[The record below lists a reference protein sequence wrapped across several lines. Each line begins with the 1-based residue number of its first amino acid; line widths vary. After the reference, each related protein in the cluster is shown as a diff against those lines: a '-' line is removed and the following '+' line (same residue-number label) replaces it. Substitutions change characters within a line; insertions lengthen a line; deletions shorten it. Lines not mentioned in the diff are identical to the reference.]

1 MLQGN
6 ISRNGITTSQKVD
19 IINPSYILIDM
30 DISIK
35 NLKKYIFEPKTES
48 LRLKRANE
56 ILSHNMVIT
65 EKVDGT
71 KLTLVRT
78 EQADK
83 TDYTKNWIVAYKGT
97 VLYAKEFAHLGAQEK
112 GDISQQSVGIG
123 QYSMIFDHLAK
134 INGKIDSIPKST
146 EFSVEFAQNKD
157 TLTRTYVNKGG
168 LFLRSYGQVQYRVIG
183 GELHTIPKQEITDY
197 KSVKKMADLLEI
209 SSFPIFF
216 QGKLTKENLLKNP
229 LFGAKMTNAD
239 WANPADVINKFSDA
253 ILAVPSTL
261 GGTTEGVV
269 MKLDNGEFFKLVQA
283 DQYDAEVRGAKKD
296 MYKLEPEAATAYFQ
310 QIRTL
315 IQNIFAAIGTE
326 GKSEEDIISDS
337 NFYIAKNSAK
347 LKKFFDALQ
356 KIAGNK
362 KNIVQIKDDIH
373 DTIRLMT
380 SKQGLLGTTGNT
392 LALIPIAGKPLHI
405 GHWKLIEKAANEN
418 DRVIVY
424 TSSSDRIK
432 KGEFPIKGDD
442 FVKLWSDVFIPS
454 LPKNVK
460 VKFVDSPVR
469 AVMHELGWL
478 EQRLTQDA
486 ANVPI
491 INLYSDKDDV
501 ETNFKDEDLKK
512 YPSLLSAN
520 KIKKVGVERT
530 STVNVSGTKMR
541 EFLMNND
548 KESFLKNLPPVSNK
562 DKEEIWTTLMANKP
576 EPVAEANPYMALAE
590 ELIQQAEAELFG
602 EGGWRS
608 AATQSTIITPKK
620 VSTILSAMDE
630 FVSAFNAYSNLP
642 PIESN
647 GPVGSAMYYK
657 QDLDKNDVQY
667 GDIDIQIVL
676 PEETNDRTSQLAS
689 NKKYSDK
696 IRQFIQE
703 KKPSYI
709 YPNFQDK
716 DFGTGYLIFN
726 VDNEKIQV
734 DLVLSYKVSA
744 EWTKI
749 RTTPEKG
756 LKGFVTGML
765 LSALSNALNVVLG
778 SNTNPYVNTVDG
790 KVASSL
796 IKTNAKPVFFSP
808 NQVFL
813 DILKFYGNLAGV
825 SKVNSSVLQGH
836 YGLDEN
842 DPSLKKKCEAV
853 VALSKA
859 LDNNRAFDQG
869 VVVSKDGVK
878 FKSREEFVKYVL
890 DTFIKNMKSAS
901 TSKKLEKAAT
911 PEAMKNIEKIKRDAN
926 LGIELAKQLIREE
939 IALLN
944 ESGQSVASVDDKTP
958 KTVNGQPAQ
967 ATTKLKI
974 VDPQGKDI
982 RSSVSAD
989 VKELVYALNDKV
1001 HFWKKNNPYIENGF
1015 VFNGSSQYLMSGDAK
1030 YKELAKYKSAFGDI
1044 DVIVPKEK
1052 LDAMEA
1058 YLDSI
1063 DDKQVEWKPTPNNK
1077 VSKNFYYIGRTKS
1090 QRALAGQT
1098 VTLWY
1103 YAPVKQVVQVDFEGD
1118 EMILD
1123 PQGYEKP
1130 SEWNKFIKDS
1140 PWQDLTSGIKGLA
1153 GAILLRGLTRA
1164 ATALPN
1170 AVYVTNATAARI
1182 ESGQLKSLIDTKGKS
1197 VVSSNVT
1204 HALPAEYTLNTSG
1217 SGHAGVRKAYRLV
1230 AKNMDYQG
1238 KKVDVYT
1245 DISASES
1252 KPEDRINSVN
1262 KVFELIF
1269 KRKPSGKDI
1278 ENFRSYVGLLT
1289 LMKTLPKEVQVKAL
1303 ERAKEGLAQA
1313 GLDPAEY
1320 APIQKAAKTILG
1332 ISI

>member
-1 MLQGN
+1 MFQGN
-6 ISRNGITTSQKVD
+6 ISRHGIETSQKIA
-19 IINPSYILIDM
+19 IITQLYILISM

-56 ILSHNMVIT
+56 ILSQNMVIT

-78 EQADK
+78 QQVDK
-83 TDYTKNWIVAYKGT
+83 VDYTKNWVVAYKGT
-97 VLYAKEFAHLGAQEK
+97 VLYAKEFAHLGDKEK
-112 GDISQQSVGIG
+112 GDISQSSVGIG

-134 INGKIDSIPKST
+134 INNKINSIPKST

-168 LFLRSYGQVQYRVIG
+168 LFLRSYGEVQYRVVG
-183 GELHTIPKQEITDY
+183 GDLHTIPKQEITDY
-197 KSVKKMADLLEI
+197 KSVNKMAELLEI

-216 QGKLTKENLLKNP
+216 QGKLSKENLLKNP
-229 LFGAKMTNAD
+229 LFGSKLTNVD
-239 WANPADVINKFSDA
+239 WSNPTDVVTKFSEA

-283 DQYDAEVRGAKKD
+283 DQYDAGVRGAKKD
-296 MYKLEPEAATAYFQ
+296 AYKLEPEAASAYFQ
-310 QIRTL
+310 QIRAL

-326 GKSEEDIISDS
+326 GKSEEDVISDS
-337 NFYIAKNSAK
+337 NFYVAKNQPK
-347 LKKFFDALQ
+347 LKKFFDSLQ
-356 KIAGNK
+356 KIAGDK

-380 SKQGLLGTTGNT
+380 SKQGLLGSTGKT
-392 LALIPIAGKPLHI
+392 LGLIPIAGKPLHI

-486 ANVPI
+486 ADMPT

-501 ETNFKDEDLKK
+501 EINFKDEDLKK
-512 YPSLLSAN
+512 YPELLAAN

-530 STVNVSGTKMR
+530 ATVNVSGTKMR

-562 DKEEIWTTLMANKP
+562 DKEEIWNTLIKNKP
-576 EPVAEANPYMALAE
+576 EPVSEVNPYAALAE
-590 ELIQQAEAELFG
+590 ELIQ
-602 EGGWRS
+602 
-608 AATQSTIITPKK
+608 
-620 VSTILSAMDE
+620 
-630 FVSAFNAYSNLP
+630 
-642 PIESN
+642 
-647 GPVGSAMYYK
+647 
-657 QDLDKNDVQY
+657 
-667 GDIDIQIVL
+667 
-676 PEETNDRTSQLAS
+676 EE
-689 NKKYSDK
+689 
-696 IRQFIQE
+696 
-703 KKPSYI
+703 
-709 YPNFQDK
+709 
-716 DFGTGYLIFN
+716 
-726 VDNEKIQV
+726 
-734 DLVLSYKVSA
+734 
-744 EWTKI
+744 
-749 RTTPEKG
+749 
-756 LKGFVTGML
+756 
-765 LSALSNALNVVLG
+765 
-778 SNTNPYVNTVDG
+778 
-790 KVASSL
+790 
-796 IKTNAKPVFFSP
+796 
-808 NQVFL
+808 
-813 DILKFYGNLAGV
+813 
-825 SKVNSSVLQGH
+825 
-836 YGLDEN
+836 
-842 DPSLKKKCEAV
+842 
-853 VALSKA
+853 
-859 LDNNRAFDQG
+859 
-869 VVVSKDGVK
+869 
-878 FKSREEFVKYVL
+878 
-890 DTFIKNMKSAS
+890 
-901 TSKKLEKAAT
+901 T

-939 IALLN
+939 IALLT
-944 ESGQSVASVDDKTP
+944 ESGQSVAAVDDKTS

-982 RSSVSAD
+982 RSAVSGD

-1030 YKELAKYKSAFGDI
+1030 YKDLAKYKSGFGDI

-1052 LDAMEA
+1052 LDTMEA

-1063 DDKQVEWKPTPNNK
+1063 DDKQVEWKATPKNK
-1077 VSKNFYYIGRTKS
+1077 VSKNFYYVGRTKN

-1103 YAPVKQVVQVDFEGD
+1103 YAPVKQVVQIDFEGD
-1118 EMILD
+1118 EMTLD

-1140 PWQDLTSGIKGLA
+1140 PWQDLTTGIKGLA

-1170 AVYVTNATAARI
+1170 AVYVTNSTALKI
-1182 ESGQLKSLIDTKGKS
+1182 QSGQLKSLVDAKGKS
-1197 VVSSNVT
+1197 VVSVNAT

-1245 DISASES
+1245 DIAASES

-1269 KRKPSGKDI
+1269 KRKPSGQDV

-1289 LMKTLPKEVQVKAL
+1289 LMKTLPKDVQVKAL

-1313 GLDPAEY
+1313 GLEPAEY

>member
-1 MLQGN
+1 
-6 ISRNGITTSQKVD
+6 
-19 IINPSYILIDM
+19 M

-56 ILSHNMVIT
+56 ILSQNMVIT

-78 EQADK
+78 QQVDK
-83 TDYTKNWIVAYKGT
+83 VDYTKNWVVAYKGT
-97 VLYAKEFAHLGAQEK
+97 VLYAKEFAHLGDKEK
-112 GDISQQSVGIG
+112 GDISQSSVGIG

-134 INGKIDSIPKST
+134 INNKINSIPKST

-168 LFLRSYGQVQYRVIG
+168 LFLRSYGEVQYRVVG
-183 GELHTIPKQEITDY
+183 GDLHTIPKQEITDY
-197 KSVKKMADLLEI
+197 KSVNKMAELLEI

-216 QGKLTKENLLKNP
+216 QGKLSKENLLKNP
-229 LFGAKMTNAD
+229 LFGSKLTNVD
-239 WANPADVINKFSDA
+239 WSNPTDVVTKFSEA

-283 DQYDAEVRGAKKD
+283 DQYDAGVRGAKKD
-296 MYKLEPEAATAYFQ
+296 AYKLEPEAASAYFQ
-310 QIRTL
+310 QIRAL

-326 GKSEEDIISDS
+326 GKSEEDVISDS
-337 NFYIAKNSAK
+337 NFYISKNGAK

-356 KIAGNK
+356 KIAGDK

-380 SKQGLLGTTGNT
+380 SKQGLLGSTNKT

-405 GHWKLIEKAANEN
+405 GHWKLIEKASNEN

-454 LPKNVK
+454 LPNNVK

-486 ANVPI
+486 ADMPTI
-491 INLYSDKDDV
+491 SLYSDKDDV

-512 YPSLLSAN
+512 YPELLAAN

-530 STVNVSGTKMR
+530 STVDVSGTKMR

-548 KESFLKNLPPVSNK
+548 KESFLKNLPPVSDN
-562 DKEEIWTTLMANKP
+562 DKEEIWNTLMTNKP
-576 EPVAEANPYMALAE
+576 EPVSEANPYANFAE
-590 ELIQQAEAELFG
+590 EVINEMEKEMFS

-608 AATQSTIITPKK
+608 TATQSTIITPKK
-620 VSTILSAMDE
+620 VSNILSTMNK
-630 FVSAFNAYSNLP
+630 FVSEFNAYSNLP

-657 QDLDKNDVQY
+657 QDLKKDDVEY
-667 GDIDIQIVL
+667 GDIDIQIIL
-676 PEETNDRTSQLAS
+676 PEESNDRTSQLAS
-689 NKKYSDK
+689 NKKYSEK
-696 IRQFIQE
+696 IIQFIQE

-726 VDNEKIQV
+726 VGGEKIQV
-734 DLVLSYKVSA
+734 DLVLSYKVSS

-756 LKGFVTGML
+756 LKGFVTGNL
-765 LSALSNALNVVLG
+765 LSALSDALNVVLG
-778 SNTNPYVNTVDG
+778 SNTNPYINTIDG

-825 SKVNSSVLQGH
+825 SKVNSSVLQGY
-836 YGLDEN
+836 YGLDAN
-842 DPSLKKKCEAV
+842 DPSLKKKCETV

-859 LDNNRAFDQG
+859 LDNNRAFDKG
-869 VVVSKDGVK
+869 VVVSKNGTI

-890 DTFIKNMKSAS
+890 DTFIKNMKSAG
-901 TSKKLEKAAT
+901 TAKKLEKAET

-939 IALLN
+939 IALLT
-944 ESGQSVASVDDKTP
+944 ESGQSVAMAFDKETETVIGP

-967 ATTKLKI
+967 ATTKLRI

-982 RSSVSAD
+982 RSAVSGD
-989 VKELVYALNDKV
+989 VKELIYALNSKV
-1001 HFWKKNNPYIENGF
+1001 GFWKKNNPYIENGF

-1030 YKELAKYKSAFGDI
+1030 YKELAKYKSGFGDI

-1052 LDAMEA
+1052 LDTMEA
-1058 YLDSI
+1058 YLDNI
-1063 DDKQVEWKPTPNNK
+1063 DDRKVEWTPTPENK
-1077 VSKNFYYIGRTKS
+1077 VSKNFYYVGRTKN

-1103 YAPVKQVVQVDFEGD
+1103 YAPVKQVVQIDFEGD
-1118 EMILD
+1118 EMTLD
-1123 PQGYEKP
+1123 PQGFEKP

-1140 PWQDLTSGIKGLA
+1140 PWQDLTAGIKGLA

-1170 AVYVTNATAARI
+1170 AVYVTNSTALKI
-1182 ESGQLKSLIDTKGKS
+1182 QSGELKSLVNTKGKS
-1197 VVSSNVT
+1197 MVSTNAIHS
-1204 HALPAEYTLNTSG
+1204 LLSQYTLNTSG

-1230 AKNMDYQG
+1230 AKNMDHEG

-1245 DISASES
+1245 DIAASES

-1269 KRKPSGKDI
+1269 KRKPSGQDV

-1289 LMKTLPKEVQVKAL
+1289 LMKTLPKDVQVNAL
-1303 ERAKEGLAQA
+1303 EKAKDGLTQA
-1313 GLDPAEY
+1313 GLEPAEY

>member
-1 MLQGN
+1 
-6 ISRNGITTSQKVD
+6 
-19 IINPSYILIDM
+19 M

-48 LRLKRANE
+48 LRLNRAKD
-56 ILSHNMVIT
+56 ILSQDLVIT

-78 EQADK
+78 EQTDAV
-83 TDYTKNWIVAYKGT
+83 DYTKNWVVAYKGT
-97 VLYAKEFAHLGAQEK
+97 VLYAREFAHLGDKEK
-112 GDISQQSVGIG
+112 SDISQSSVGIG
-123 QYSMIFDHLAK
+123 QYSMIFDHLKK
-134 INGKIDSIPKST
+134 INGKIGSIIKST

-168 LFLRSYGQVQYRVIG
+168 MFLRSYGKVVYRVIDG
-183 GELHTIPKQEITDY
+183 NLHTSVQGEEITEY
-197 KSVKKMADLLEI
+197 TQVNKMAELLEI
-209 SSFPIFF
+209 STFPIFF
-216 QGKLTKENLLKNP
+216 QGKLSKENLLKNP
-229 LFGAKMTNAD
+229 LINSKLTNVD
-239 WANPADVINKFSDA
+239 WNNPLDIVSKFSDA

-269 MKLDNGEFFKLVQA
+269 LKLANGEFFKLVQA

-296 MYKLEPEAATAYFQ
+296 MYKLDPEAAAAYFQ
-310 QIRTL
+310 QIRAL
-315 IQNIFAAIGTE
+315 IQNIFDAVGTE
-326 GKSEEDIISDS
+326 GKSEEDVISDS
-337 NFYIAKNSAK
+337 NFYIAKNEKK
-347 LKKFFDALQ
+347 LKKFFDSLQ
-356 KIAGNK
+356 TIAGNK
-362 KNIVQIKDDIH
+362 KNLVQIKDDIH
-373 DTIRLMT
+373 DTVRLLV
-380 SKQGLLGTTGNT
+380 SKRRLLGSTAKT

-405 GHWKLIEKAANEN
+405 GHWKLIEKAASEN
-418 DRVIVY
+418 DAVVVY

-442 FVKLWSDVFIPS
+442 FVRLWSDVFIPA
-454 LPKNVK
+454 LPKNVR

-478 EQRLTQDA
+478 EQTTVQDNA
-486 ANVPI
+486 KVPI

-501 ETNFKDEDLKK
+501 EINFKDEDLKK
-512 YPSLLSAN
+512 YPSLLAAG

-530 STVNVSGTKMR
+530 ATVNVSGTKMR
-541 EFLMNND
+541 EFLLNND
-548 KESFLKNLPPVSNK
+548 KASFLKYLPPVSTR
-562 DKEEIWTTLMANKP
+562 DKEEIWNTLIKNKP
-576 EPVAEANPYMALAE
+576 EVNETNPYSKFAE
-590 ELIQQAEAELFG
+590 EVVNEIDKEMFS

-608 AATQSTIITPKK
+608 TSTQSTVITPKK
-620 VSTILSAMDE
+620 VETILSAMDKFVLE
-630 FVSAFNAYSNLP
+630 FNSYSNLP

-657 QDLDKNDVQY
+657 QDLKKNDVKY

-676 PEETNDRTSQLAS
+676 PEETNDRASQLAS

-726 VDNEKIQV
+726 VGGENIQV

-756 LKGFVTGML
+756 LKGFVTGTL
-765 LSALSNALNVVLG
+765 LSALSDALNVVLG

-790 KVASSL
+790 KVVSSL
-796 IKTNAKPVFFSP
+796 IKTNAKPIFFSP

-813 DILKFYGNLAGV
+813 DILKFYSNLAGV
-825 SKVNSSVLQGH
+825 QKANPSALQGY
-836 YGLDEN
+836 YGLDAN

-859 LDNNRAFDQG
+859 LDNNRAFDKG
-869 VVVSKDGVK
+869 VIVSKGGIT

-890 DTFIKNMKSAS
+890 DTFIKNMESAS
-901 TSKKLEKAAT
+901 TAKKLEKAET
-911 PEAMKNIEKIKRDAN
+911 PEAMKNIEKIKHDAN

-944 ESGQSVASVDDKTP
+944 ESGQSVAAVDDKTP

-974 VDPQGKDI
+974 IDQSGKDI

-989 VKELVYALNDKV
+989 VKELVYALNSKV
-1001 HFWKKNNPYIENGF
+1001 GFWKKNNPYIENGF

-1030 YKELAKYKSAFGDI
+1030 YKDLAKYKSGFGDV
-1044 DVIVPKEK
+1044 DVIVPKQK

-1063 DDKQVEWKPTPNNK
+1063 DDRQVEWKPTPKNK
-1077 VSKNFYYIGRTKS
+1077 VSKNFYYVGRTKS

-1103 YAPVKQVVQVDFEGD
+1103 YAPVKQVVQIDFEGD

-1123 PQGYEKP
+1123 PQGFEKP

-1140 PWQDLTSGIKGLA
+1140 PWQDLTMGIKGLA

-1170 AVYVTNATAARI
+1170 AVYVTNANAAKI
-1182 ESGQLKSLIDTKGKS
+1182 ESGQLKGLVDAKGKS
-1197 VVSSNVT
+1197 VVSTNAT

-1217 SGHAGVRKAYRLV
+1217 SGHAGIRKAYRLV

-1238 KKVDVYT
+1238 KKVNVYT
-1245 DISASES
+1245 DVSASDT
-1252 KPEDRINSVN
+1252 KPEDRIDNVST
-1262 KVFELIF
+1262 VFEIIF
-1269 KRKPSGKDI
+1269 KRKPSGTDL

-1289 LMKTLPKEVQVKAL
+1289 LMKSLPKDVQVKAL

-1313 GLDPAEY
+1313 GLEPAEY
-1320 APIQKAAKTILG
+1320 APIQKAAKSILG

>member
-1 MLQGN
+1 
-6 ISRNGITTSQKVD
+6 
-19 IINPSYILIDM
+19 M

-56 ILSHNMVIT
+56 ILSQNMVIT

-78 EQADK
+78 DQVDK
-83 TDYTKNWIVAYKGT
+83 ADYTKNWVVAYKGT
-97 VLYAKEFAHLGAQEK
+97 VLYAKEFAHLGDKEK
-112 GDISQQSVGIG
+112 GDISQSSVGIG

-134 INGKIDSIPKST
+134 INNKIDSIPKST

-168 LFLRSYGQVQYRVIG
+168 MFLRSYGEVQYRVIG

-209 SSFPIFF
+209 SAFPIFF
-216 QGKLTKENLLKNP
+216 QGKLSKENLLKNP
-229 LFGAKMTNAD
+229 LFGSKLANVD
-239 WANPADVINKFSDA
+239 WSNPMDVVTKFSEA

-296 MYKLEPEAATAYFQ
+296 MYKLDPEAASAYFQ
-310 QIRTL
+310 QIRAL

-337 NFYIAKNSAK
+337 NFYIAKNGAK

-356 KIAGNK
+356 SVAGNK

-380 SKQGLLGTTGNT
+380 SKQGLLGTTGKT

-442 FVKLWSDVFIPS
+442 FVKLWSDVFIPE

-486 ANVPI
+486 AAMPTI
-491 INLYSDKDDV
+491 SLYSDKDDV

-512 YPSLLSAN
+512 YPSLLAAN

-530 STVNVSGTKMR
+530 ATVNVSGTKMR

-562 DKEEIWTTLMANKP
+562 SKEEIWNTLMANKP
-576 EPVAEANPYMALAE
+576 EPVSEANPYAALAE
-590 ELIQQAEAELFG
+590 EFIQQYETEVFN

-608 AATQSTIITPKK
+608 TATQSTIITPKK
-620 VSTILSAMDE
+620 VSNILTAMNN
-630 FVSAFNAYSNLP
+630 FVSEFNAYSKLP
-642 PIESN
+642 PIKSN

-657 QDLDKNDVQY
+657 QDLQKDGVEY

-676 PEETNDRTSQLAS
+676 PEESNDRISQLES
-689 NKKYSDK
+689 NKKYSEK

-716 DFGTGYLIFN
+716 DFGVGYLIFD
-726 VDNEKIQV
+726 VAGEKIQV

-756 LKGFVTGML
+756 LKGFVTGTL

-796 IKTNAKPVFFSP
+796 IKTNAKPVFFNP

-813 DILKFYGNLAGV
+813 DILKFYGKLAGV
-825 SKVNSSVLQGH
+825 PKVNSSALQGH
-836 YGLDEN
+836 YGLDAN

-859 LDNNRAFDQG
+859 LDNNKVFDKG
-869 VVVSKDGVK
+869 VVVSKDGTT

-890 DTFIKNMKSAS
+890 DTFIKNMESAS
-901 TSKKLEKAAT
+901 TAKKLEKAAT

-926 LGIELAKQLIREE
+926 LGIELANQLIREE
-939 IALLN
+939 ILLL
-944 ESGQSVASVDDKTP
+944 ESGQSVAAVDDKTP

-982 RSSVSAD
+982 RSSVSGD

-1001 HFWKKNNPYIENGF
+1001 HFWKKNSPYIENGF
-1015 VFNGSSQYLMSGDAK
+1015 VFNGSSQYLMSGDEK
-1030 YKELAKYKSAFGDI
+1030 YKDLAKYKSAFGDI

-1063 DDKQVEWKPTPNNK
+1063 DDRQVEWKATPKNK
-1077 VSKNFYYIGRTKS
+1077 VSKNFYYVGRTKS

-1103 YAPVKQVVQVDFEGD
+1103 YAPAKQVVQIDFEGD
-1118 EMILD
+1118 EMTLD

-1140 PWQDLTSGIKGLA
+1140 PWQDLTTGIKGLA

-1170 AVYVTNATAARI
+1170 AVYVTNSTAAKI
-1182 ESGQLKSLIDTKGKS
+1182 ESGQLKSLVDAKGKS
-1197 VVSSNVT
+1197 VVSVNAT
-1204 HALPAEYTLNTSG
+1204 HALPAEYTLNTSV

-1245 DISASES
+1245 DIPASES

-1269 KRKPSGKDI
+1269 KRKPSAKDV
-1278 ENFRSYVGLLT
+1278 ESFRSYVGLLT

-1303 ERAKEGLAQA
+1303 ERAKEGLDQA

>member
-1 MLQGN
+1 MFKGN

-78 EQADK
+78 EQSDK
-83 TDYTKNWIVAYKGT
+83 TDYTKNWVVAYKGT
-97 VLYAKEFAHLGAQEK
+97 VLYAKEFAHLGDKEK

-229 LFGAKMTNAD
+229 LFGAKMANAD
-239 WANPADVINKFSDA
+239 WTNPADVINKFSDA

-337 NFYIAKNSAK
+337 NFYIAKNSAN

-442 FVKLWSDVFIPS
+442 FVKLWSDVFIPA

-576 EPVAEANPYMALAE
+576 EPVAEVNPYMALAE
-590 ELIQQAEAELFG
+590 ELIQQAEVELFG

-608 AATQSTIITPKK
+608 TATQSTIITPKK
-620 VSTILSAMDE
+620 VSNILDAMNK
-630 FVSAFNAYSNLP
+630 FVSEFNAYSNLP

-756 LKGFVTGML
+756 LKGFVTGTL

-796 IKTNAKPVFFSP
+796 IKTNAKPVFFIP

-825 SKVNSSVLQGH
+825 TKVNSSALQGH
-836 YGLDEN
+836 YGLDAT

-890 DTFIKNMKSAS
+890 DTFIKNMESAS
-901 TSKKLEKAAT
+901 TAKKLEKAAT
-911 PEAMKNIEKIKRDAN
+911 PEAMKNIEKIKHDAN

-939 IALLN
+939 ILLI

-1063 DDKQVEWKPTPNNK
+1063 DDKQVEWKPTSNNK

-1103 YAPVKQVVQVDFEGD
+1103 YAPAKQVVQVDFEGD

-1170 AVYVTNATAARI
+1170 AVYVTNATAAKI
-1182 ESGQLKSLIDTKGKS
+1182 ESGQLKSLVDAKGKS
-1197 VVSSNVT
+1197 VVSVNAT

-1269 KRKPSGKDI
+1269 KRKPSGQDL

-1289 LMKTLPKEVQVKAL
+1289 LMKTLPKDVQVKAL

-1320 APIQKAAKTILG
+1320 VPIQKASKTILG

>member
-1 MLQGN
+1 
-6 ISRNGITTSQKVD
+6 
-19 IINPSYILIDM
+19 M

-56 ILSHNMVIT
+56 ILTQNMVIT

-83 TDYTKNWIVAYKGT
+83 ADYTKNWVVAYKGT
-97 VLYAKEFAHLGAQEK
+97 VLYAKEFAHLGAGEK
-112 GDISQQSVGIG
+112 GDISKYSVGIG

-134 INGKIDSIPKST
+134 INSKIDSIPKST

-168 LFLRSYGQVQYRVIG
+168 MFLRSYGKVTYRIIG
-183 GELHTIPKQEITDY
+183 GNLHTSVQGEEITDY
-197 KSVKKMADLLEI
+197 PQVKRMADLLEI
-209 SSFPIFF
+209 SAFPIFF
-216 QGKLTKENLLKNP
+216 QGKLSKENILKNSLIGP
-229 LFGAKMTNAD
+229 KMAGAD
-239 WANPADVINKFSDA
+239 WNSPVDVINKFSDA
-253 ILAVPSTL
+253 ILSVPSTL

-269 MKLDNGEFFKLVQA
+269 MKLDNGEFFKLVQP

-310 QIRTL
+310 QIRSL
-315 IQNIFAAIGTE
+315 IQNIFNEIGVE
-326 GKSEEDIISDS
+326 GKSEEDVISDS
-337 NFYIAKNSAK
+337 NFYIAKNEKK

-362 KNIVQIKDDIH
+362 KNMVQIKDDIH
-373 DTIRLMT
+373 DTVRLLV
-380 SKQGLLGTTGNT
+380 SKQSLLGVNKKT

-405 GHWKLIEKAANEN
+405 GHWKLIEKAAADN

-442 FVKLWSDVFIPS
+442 FVRLWSDIFIPA
-454 LPKNVK
+454 LPENVK

-478 EQRLTQDA
+478 EQTVAQDA
-486 ANVPI
+486 AIVPT
-491 INLYSDKDDV
+491 INLYSDKEDV
-501 ETNFKDEDLKK
+501 QTNFKDEDLQK
-512 YPSLLSAN
+512 YPALLGSN
-520 KIKKVGVERT
+520 KINKVGVERT
-530 STVNVSGTKMR
+530 STVNISGTKMR
-541 EFLMNND
+541 EFLMNDD
-548 KESFLKNLPPVSNK
+548 KESFLKNLPPINNR
-562 DKEEIWTTLMANKP
+562 DKEEIWNTLIKNKP
-576 EPVAEANPYMALAE
+576 EPVKEVNPYSSLIE
-590 ELIQQAEAELFG
+590 ELINKVSEEVVV

-608 AATQSTIITPKK
+608 TATQSTIITPKK
-620 VSTILSAMDE
+620 VSTILNEMDA
-630 FVSAFNAYSNLP
+630 FISAFNAYSNLP

-657 QDLDKNDVQY
+657 QDLEKTGVEY
-667 GDIDIQIVL
+667 GDIDIQIIL
-676 PEETNDRTSQLAS
+676 PEESNDRTSQLES
-689 NKKYSDK
+689 NKKYSEK
-696 IRQFIQE
+696 IRRFIQE
-703 KKPSYI
+703 KRPSYI

-716 DFGTGYLIFN
+716 DFGVGYLIFD
-726 VDNEKIQV
+726 VDGEKIQV

-756 LKGFVTGML
+756 LKGFVTGTL
-765 LSALSNALNVVLG
+765 LSALSSALNVVLG

-790 KVASSL
+790 KVVSSL
-796 IKTNAKPVFFSP
+796 IKTNAKPVFFNP

-813 DILKFYGNLAGV
+813 DILKFYGKLAGV
-825 SKVNSSVLQGH
+825 SKINSSALQGH
-836 YGLDEN
+836 YGLDAN

-859 LDNNRAFDQG
+859 LDDNRAFDQG
-869 VVVSKDGVK
+869 VVVSKDGTK

-890 DTFIKNMKSAS
+890 DIFVKNMEAAS
-901 TSKKLEKAAT
+901 TAKKLEKAAT
-911 PEAMKNIEKIKRDAN
+911 PESMKNIEKIKHDAN

-939 IALLN
+939 IALLS

-974 VDPQGKDI
+974 IDTQGKDI

-989 VKELVYALNDKV
+989 VKELVYALNGKV

-1015 VFNGSSQYLMSGDAK
+1015 VFNGSSQYLMSGDEK

-1063 DDKQVEWKPTPNNK
+1063 DDKQVEWKPTVQNK
-1077 VSKNFYYIGRTKS
+1077 VSKNFHYVGRTKS

-1103 YAPVKQVVQVDFEGD
+1103 YVPAKQVVQIDFEGD
-1118 EMILD
+1118 EMIID
-1123 PQGYEKP
+1123 PQGFEKP

-1140 PWQDLTSGIKGLA
+1140 PWQDLTVGIKGLA

-1170 AVYVTNATAARI
+1170 AVYVTNATANKI
-1182 ESGQLKSLIDTKGKS
+1182 ESGQLKGLVDAKGKS
-1197 VVSSNVT
+1197 VVSVNAT

-1217 SGHAGVRKAYRLV
+1217 SGHAGIRKAYRLV

-1245 DISASES
+1245 DIPASES

-1269 KRKPSGKDI
+1269 KRKPSGQDI
-1278 ENFRSYVGLLT
+1278 QSFRSYVGLLN
-1289 LMKTLPKEVQVKAL
+1289 LMKTLPKDVQVKAM
-1303 ERAKEGLAQA
+1303 ERTKEGLAQA
-1313 GLDPAEY
+1313 GLDEKEY
-1320 APIQKAAKTILG
+1320 APIQKAAKDILG

>member
-1 MLQGN
+1 
-6 ISRNGITTSQKVD
+6 
-19 IINPSYILIDM
+19 M

-56 ILSHNMVIT
+56 ILSQNMVIT

-78 EQADK
+78 EQVDK
-83 TDYTKNWIVAYKGT
+83 ADYTKNWIVAYKGT
-97 VLYAKEFAHLGAQEK
+97 VLYAKEFAHLGDKEK
-112 GDISQQSVGIG
+112 GDISQSSVGIG

-134 INGKIDSIPKST
+134 INNKIGSIPKST

-168 LFLRSYGQVQYRVIG
+168 MFLRSYGEVQYRVIG

-209 SSFPIFF
+209 SAFPIFF
-216 QGKLTKENLLKNP
+216 QGKLSKENLLKNP
-229 LFGAKMTNAD
+229 LFGSKLANVDWTN
-239 WANPADVINKFSDA
+239 PMDVVTKFSEA

-296 MYKLEPEAATAYFQ
+296 MYKLDPEAATAYFQ
-310 QIRTL
+310 QIRSL

-337 NFYIAKNSAK
+337 NFYIAKNGAK

-356 KIAGNK
+356 SVAGNK

-373 DTIRLMT
+373 DTVRLMT
-380 SKQGLLGTTGNT
+380 SKQGLLGTTGKT

-442 FVKLWSDVFIPS
+442 FVKLWSDVFIPA

-486 ANVPI
+486 AAMPTVS
-491 INLYSDKDDV
+491 LYSDKDDV

-512 YPSLLSAN
+512 YPSLLAAN

-541 EFLMNND
+541 EFLLNND

-562 DKEEIWTTLMANKP
+562 DKEEIWNTLMANKP
-576 EPVAEANPYMALAE
+576 EPVSEANPYSKFIE
-590 ELIQQAEAELFG
+590 EVINEIDKEMFS

-608 AATQSTIITPKK
+608 TATQSTIITPKK
-620 VSTILSAMDE
+620 VATILSAMDK
-630 FVSAFNAYSNLP
+630 FISAFNSYSNLP
-642 PIESN
+642 PIKSN

-657 QDLDKNDVQY
+657 QDLEKDGVEY

-676 PEETNDRTSQLAS
+676 PEESNDRTSQLSS
-689 NKKYSDK
+689 NKKYSEK

-716 DFGTGYLIFN
+716 DFGVGYLIFD
-726 VDNEKIQV
+726 VAGEKIQV

-756 LKGFVTGML
+756 LKGFVTGTL
-765 LSALSNALNVVLG
+765 LSALSDALNVVLG

-790 KVASSL
+790 KVVSPL
-796 IKTNAKPVFFSP
+796 IKTNANPVFFNP
-808 NQVFL
+808 TQVFL
-813 DILKFYGNLAGV
+813 DILKFYSKLAGV
-825 SKVNSSVLQGH
+825 QTANPTALQGY
-836 YGLDEN
+836 YGLDAN
-842 DPSLKKKCEAV
+842 DPSLNKKCEAV

-859 LDNNRAFDQG
+859 LDNNKAFDKG
-869 VVVSKDGVK
+869 VVVSKSGTT

-890 DTFIKNMKSAS
+890 DTFIKNMESAS
-901 TSKKLEKAAT
+901 TAKKLEKATT
-911 PEAMKNIEKIKRDAN
+911 PEAMKNIEKIKRDADI
-926 LGIELAKQLIREE
+926 GIQIAKQLIREE
-939 IALLN
+939 ILLL
-944 ESGQSVASVDDKTP
+944 ESGKSVAAVDDKTP

-982 RSSVSAD
+982 RSAVSGD

-1063 DDKQVEWKPTPNNK
+1063 DDKQVEWKATPKNK
-1077 VSKNFYYIGRTKS
+1077 VSKNFYYVGRTKS

-1103 YAPVKQVVQVDFEGD
+1103 YAPVKQVVQIDFEGD
-1118 EMILD
+1118 EMTLD

-1170 AVYVTNATAARI
+1170 AVYVTNSTAAKM
-1182 ESGQLKSLIDTKGKS
+1182 ESGQLKSLVDAKGKS
-1197 VVSSNVT
+1197 VVSVNAT

-1230 AKNMDYQG
+1230 ASNMDYQG
-1238 KKVDVYT
+1238 KKVNVYT
-1245 DISASES
+1245 DIPASES

-1269 KRKPSGKDI
+1269 KRKPSAKDI
-1278 ENFRSYVGLLT
+1278 ESFRSYVGLLT

-1303 ERAKEGLAQA
+1303 ERAKEGLDQA
-1313 GLDPAEY
+1313 GLDPEEY
-1320 APIQKAAKTILG
+1320 APIQKSAKTILG

>member
-1 MLQGN
+1 MFQGN
-6 ISRNGITTSQKVD
+6 IRRHGIETSQKIA
-19 IINPSYILIDM
+19 IITQLYILIVM

-56 ILSHNMVIT
+56 ILNQNMVIT

-78 EQADK
+78 QQVDK
-83 TDYTKNWIVAYKGT
+83 ADYTKNWVVAYKGT
-97 VLYAKEFAHLGAQEK
+97 VLYAKEFAHLNDKEK
-112 GDISQQSVGIG
+112 GDISQSSVGIG
-123 QYSMIFDHLAK
+123 QYSMIFDHLSK
-134 INGKIDSIPKST
+134 INSKISGIPKST

-168 LFLRSYGQVQYRVIG
+168 LFLRSYGEVQYRVVG
-183 GELHTIPKQEITDY
+183 GDLHTIPKQEITDY
-197 KSVKKMADLLEI
+197 KSVNKMADLLEI

-216 QGKLTKENLLKNP
+216 QGKLSKENLLKNP
-229 LFGAKMTNAD
+229 LFGSKLTNVD
-239 WANPADVINKFSDA
+239 WTNPTDVVTKFSEA

-283 DQYDAEVRGAKKD
+283 DQYDAGVRGAKKD
-296 MYKLEPEAATAYFQ
+296 AYKLEPEAASAYFQ
-310 QIRTL
+310 QIRAL

-326 GKSEEDIISDS
+326 GKSEEDVISDS
-337 NFYIAKNSAK
+337 NFYVAKNQPK

-356 KIAGNK
+356 QIAGDK

-380 SKQGLLGTTGNT
+380 SKQGLLGSTNKT
-392 LALIPIAGKPLHI
+392 LGLIPIAGKPLHI

-469 AVMHELGWL
+469 AIMHELAWL

-486 ANVPI
+486 ADMPT

-501 ETNFKDEDLKK
+501 EINFKDEDLKK
-512 YPSLLSAN
+512 YPALLAAN
-520 KIKKVGVERT
+520 KIKKIGVERT
-530 STVNVSGTKMR
+530 ATVNVSGTKMR

-548 KESFLKNLPPVSNK
+548 KESFLKNLPPVGNK
-562 DKEEIWTTLMANKP
+562 DKEEIWNTLIANKP
-576 EPVAEANPYMALAE
+576 EPVSEVNPYAALAE
-590 ELIQQAEAELFG
+590 ELIQAETELFN

-608 AATQSTIITPKK
+608 TATQSTIITPKK
-620 VSTILSAMDE
+620 VSNILSAMDK
-630 FVSAFNAYSNLP
+630 FVSEFNAYSNLP
-642 PIESN
+642 PIKSN

-657 QDLDKNDVQY
+657 QDLEKDDVEY
-667 GDIDIQIVL
+667 GDIDIQIIL

-689 NKKYSDK
+689 NKKYSEK
-696 IRQFIQE
+696 IIQFIQE

-726 VDNEKIQV
+726 VGGEKIQV

-756 LKGFVTGML
+756 LKGFVTGNL
-765 LSALSNALNVVLG
+765 LSALSDALNVVLG
-778 SNTNPYVNTVDG
+778 SNTNPYVNTIDN

-796 IKTNAKPVFFSP
+796 IKTNAKPVFFNP

-825 SKVNSSVLQGH
+825 SKVNSSVLQGY
-836 YGLDEN
+836 YGLDAN
-842 DPSLKKKCEAV
+842 DPSLKKKCETV

-859 LDNNRAFDQG
+859 LDNNRAFDKG
-869 VVVSKDGVK
+869 VVVSKNGTT

-890 DTFIKNMKSAS
+890 DTFIKNMKSSS
-901 TSKKLEKAAT
+901 TAKKLEKAAT
-911 PEAMKNIEKIKRDAN
+911 PEAMKNIEKIKHDAN
-926 LGIELAKQLIREE
+926 LGMELAMQLIREE

-944 ESGQSVASVDDKTP
+944 ESGQSVAAVDDKTS

-989 VKELVYALNDKV
+989 VKELIYALNSKV
-1001 HFWKKNNPYIENGF
+1001 GFWKKNNPYIENGF

-1030 YKELAKYKSAFGDI
+1030 YKDLAKYKSAFGDI

-1052 LDAMEA
+1052 LDTMEA

-1063 DDKQVEWKPTPNNK
+1063 DDKQVEWNATPKNK
-1077 VSKNFYYIGRTKS
+1077 VSKNFYYVGRTKN

-1103 YAPVKQVVQVDFEGD
+1103 YAPVKQVVQIDFEGD
-1118 EMILD
+1118 EMTLD

-1140 PWQDLTSGIKGLA
+1140 PWQDLTTGIKGLA

-1170 AVYVTNATAARI
+1170 AVYVTNSTALKI
-1182 ESGQLKSLIDTKGKS
+1182 QSGQLKSLVDAKGKS
-1197 VVSSNVT
+1197 VVSVNVT

-1245 DISASES
+1245 EIAASES

-1269 KRKPSGKDI
+1269 KRKPSGQDI

-1289 LMKTLPKEVQVKAL
+1289 LMKTLPKDVQVKAL

-1313 GLDPAEY
+1313 GLEPAEY